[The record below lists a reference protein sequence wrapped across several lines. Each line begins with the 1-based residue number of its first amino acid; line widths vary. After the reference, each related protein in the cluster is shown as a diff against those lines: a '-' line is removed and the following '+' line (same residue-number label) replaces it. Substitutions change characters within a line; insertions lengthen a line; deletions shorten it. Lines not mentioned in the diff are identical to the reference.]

1 MSSKIKMAITIGHD
15 ETGKAIRK
23 YFYGKTKKECKEKID
38 AFKLSQH
45 KQPTPDSM
53 QFNTWADKWLHLYKE
68 DEVSE
73 SAYYGYS
80 LCIDHLND
88 RFGQM
93 QIHTITPA
101 QVQHFFKSK
110 KDLSQSMV
118 DKLRITLNGIF
129 ETAIDNGY
137 ASINPVKNITRP
149 KGKAPDQKEV
159 YSLDDFHL
167 VKEISKQSLDGLGVF
182 LILSTGIRRG
192 ELMGLKGSDF
202 DFKNNRLTV
211 QRTITD
217 SNGRVNVKNT
227 LKNGENKRIIPLD
240 PEDAAYLKMNILFLK
255 NDYIFKTIHGGILSP
270 RQWARYTLKRFYD
283 NLEKEHPEIKRL
295 NPHELRHTYGT
306 MLFKSG
312 NDPYVVQKIMGHK
325 SMAITMG
332 IYVHDDVSDVESRI
346 KFIEPQKEPQKLTQ
360 ITVN

>member
-23 YFYGKTKKECKEKID
+23 YFYGKTKKECKQKID
-38 AFKLSQH
+38 DFKLNQH
-45 KQPTPDSM
+45 NSTPDSIM
-53 QFNTWADKWLHLYKE
+53 FSSWADKWLHLYKE

-93 QIHTITPA
+93 PIHTITPA

-137 ASINPVKNITRP
+137 ASVNPVKNITRP
-149 KGKAPDQKEV
+149 KGKAPEQKNV
-159 YSLDDFHL
+159 YSLDEFYQ
-167 VKEISKQSLDGLGVF
+167 VKEFSSSHPDGLGVF
-182 LILSTGIRRG
+182 IILSTGIRRG

-202 DFKNNRLTV
+202 DFRNNRLTV

-217 SNGRVNVKNT
+217 TNGHVTVKNT
-227 LKNGENKRIIPLD
+227 LKNGDKERVIPLD
-240 PEDAAYLKMNILFLK
+240 PKDAAFMQRNVLFWK
-255 NDYIFKTIHGGILSP
+255 DDYIFKSKSGGFLSP

-283 NLEKEHPEIKRL
+283 NLEKAMPEIKRL

-325 SMAITMG
+325 TLTITMS
-332 IYVHDDVSDVESRI
+332 IYVHDDVSDVENRI
-346 KFIEPQKEPQKLTQ
+346 KFIEPQKEPQKLTG
-360 ITVN
+360 INWN